1 MRQREVRL
9 RRGMG
14 LAEATLIGV
23 GAMVGAGIFVLTGI
37 AAGEAGPAL
46 ILAFALNG
54 VVALTAGMSY
64 AELGST
70 FPQAGGGYAW
80 AKLALPGPFGF
91 LAGWMSWF
99 SHSVACSLY
108 ALGFGAYFGQL
119 LQGFGVGLPFLSP
132 EGEAKVLAVVVVA
145 VFAFVNYRGSAET
158 GRAGNLITLG
168 QMVILGVFV
177 VAGLWALRGAPQW
190 QGNFSPFFPRG
201 AAGLLTAM
209 GLTFVAFEGYEIIA
223 QCGEEVRNPR
233 RNIPRAILL
242 ALLVVV
248 PIYVFIAFVMMGAVK
263 VMPTPD
269 LAADAPVWQYLGA
282 HAELAVLRA
291 AEQFAP
297 GGIILLL
304 IGGLFATTSALN
316 ATLYSSSRVSF
327 AMGRDFNLPR
337 QFALV
342 HPKRRT
348 PYGAILCSTVV
359 IAAMAVA
366 LPLKD
371 VASATDI
378 TFMCLFAM
386 INLSVVA
393 LRYQRPR
400 VKRGFKVPLSPVLPI
415 LSTLCLVFL
424 AGYLFRLSS
433 MAWYVTVGWIAL
445 GLVVFREYAS
455 KREKEETGARALL
468 EESTIEPVK
477 DAVLVALANPK
488 TVEPLVRLGCA
499 IARHRGTS
507 VIALHVMKV
516 PSQLPRSEGRRF
528 LDRAEPLFE
537 AAIKVGEELE
547 TPVYGAL
554 WVSSDVQ
561 QGLLEAMAEKRPS
574 LAVLG
579 WRGYT
584 RARARLFGTTLDRIL
599 LASPVDTLLL
609 RWRNKKAKFKRVL
622 VGVTASPHA
631 RLAVE
636 IAKALESELD
646 SKCRYLHV
654 IKRKTAMDEA
664 TEEAFL
670 NEKGGEAAVDLE
682 VVQAR
687 TTAAGIIEASAEAD
701 VLILGAAREGI
712 LSQLVFGEKT
722 RTVAR
727 RARSAV
733 LLVKRKPSKGLSLLR
748 RLFTQQT

>member
-1 MRQREVRL
+1 
-9 RRGMG
+9 MG

-37 AAGEAGPAL
+37 AAGVAGPAL
-46 ILAFALNG
+46 MLAFALNG
-54 VVALTAGMSY
+54 VIALTAGMSY

-80 AKLALPGPFGF
+80 AKLALPPPFGF

-99 SHSVACSLY
+99 SHSVAASLY
-108 ALGFGAYFGQL
+108 ALAFGSYFAQL
-119 LQGFGVGLPFLSP
+119 LGSFGIGVPYVS
-132 EGEAKVLAVVVVA
+132 EAMETKVLAVLVVA
-145 VFAFVNYRGSAET
+145 LFTFVNFRGSSET

-168 QMVILGVFV
+168 QMVVLFVFV

-190 QGNFSPFFPRG
+190 PSNFSPFFPRG
-201 AAGLLTAM
+201 VGGLLTAM

-223 QCGEEVRNPR
+223 QCGEEVRQPR

-242 ALLVVV
+242 AIAVVV
-248 PIYVFIAFVMMGAVK
+248 PVYVVIAFVMLGATRVPAGEG
-263 VMPTPD
+263 V
-269 LAADAPVWQYLGA
+269 AVWQYLGQ
-282 HAELAVLRA
+282 HAELAVLEA
-291 AEQFAP
+291 ARQFAP
-297 GGIILLL
+297 GGIALLL
-304 IGGLFATTSALN
+304 LGGLFATTSALN

-342 HPKRRT
+342 HPQRRT
-348 PYGAILCSTVV
+348 PYGATLISSVMIVL
-359 IAAMAVA
+359 MAVA

-378 TFMCLFAM
+378 TFLLLFAM
-386 INLSVVA
+386 VNVSLVA
-393 LRYQRPR
+393 LRYQRPK
-400 VKRGFKVPLSPVLPI
+400 VKRGFTVPFHPYLPI
-415 LSTLCLVFL
+415 VSTCCLLFL
-424 AGYLFRLSS
+424 AAYLFRFSAT
-433 MAWYVTVGWIAL
+433 AWYVAAGWIAV
-445 GLVVFREYAS
+445 GLMVFREYAS

-468 EESTIEPVK
+468 EERAVEPIK

-488 TVEPLVRLGCA
+488 TVEPLVRLACA
-499 IARHRGTS
+499 IARSRGTS
-507 VIALHVMKV
+507 VIALHVTKV
-516 PSQLPRSEGRRF
+516 PAHLPRSEGREF

-537 AAIKVGEELE
+537 AAVKVGEAME

-554 WVSSDVQ
+554 WVSRDVQ
-561 QGLLEAMAEKRPS
+561 QGLLEALAEKRPS

-584 RARARLFGTTLDRIL
+584 RARARLFGTTLDPIL
-599 LASPVDTLLL
+599 RASPVDTVLL
-609 RWRNKKAKFKRVL
+609 RWRDKQAKFKRVV

-636 IAKALESELD
+636 IAKAMESEL
-646 SKCRYLHV
+646 KAECRYLHV
-654 IKRKTAMDEA
+654 IKRGTRMDRA

-670 NEKGGEAAVDLE
+670 NEKAEGPPPLDLE

-687 TTAAGIIEASAEAD
+687 TTAAGIIEASKEAD
-701 VLILGAAREGI
+701 LLILGAAREGI
-712 LSQLVFGEKT
+712 VNQLVLGEKT
-722 RTVAR
+722 RSVAR
-727 RARSAV
+727 RAKSAV
-733 LLVKRKPSKGLSLLR
+733 LLVQRKPSKGLSLLR